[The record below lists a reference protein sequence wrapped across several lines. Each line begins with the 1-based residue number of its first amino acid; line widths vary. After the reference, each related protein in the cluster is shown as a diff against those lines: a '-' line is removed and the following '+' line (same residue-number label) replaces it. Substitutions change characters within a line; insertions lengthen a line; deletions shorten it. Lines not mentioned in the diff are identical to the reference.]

1 MTETQSENM
10 TEEIIIDLN
19 EKENVEPDKDKQTAE
34 KPKSTVKVIP
44 AKRIDELTDEEKK
57 ILIENARAGIDNPY
71 YNVKLYKNGTTR
83 ICKSKKPTISQQAV
97 SNKGERLI
105 NSNTSDARKVYMTD
119 NQLIWEHVLE
129 LENKYNNLYRKHKK
143 LKAKYN
149 DLYIE
154 DEYPSGLSSKSED
167 IAQKPQPEPEPQP
180 EQPQKQPEPE
190 PEQPQPEPEPQP
202 EPVYQNYNRRGN
214 WRSMLLNH

>member
-1 MTETQSENM
+1 MAETQSENM

-19 EKENVEPDKDKQTAE
+19 EKEPKGSAGKAQENVEPDKE
-34 KPKSTVKVIP
+34 KPKTTVKVIP

-105 NSNTSDARKVYMTD
+105 NSNTSDSRKVYMTD

-154 DEYPSGLSSKSED
+154 DED
-167 IAQKPQPEPEPQP
+167 IAQKPQPEPQKQSEP
-180 EQPQKQPEPE
+180 EQPQKQPEH
-190 PEQPQPEPEPQP
+190 EQPQPEPEPQP

>member
-19 EKENVEPDKDKQTAE
+19 EKENIEPDKDKQTAE

-105 NSNTSDARKVYMTD
+105 NSNTSDSRKVYMTD

-154 DEYPSGLSSKSED
+154 DED
-167 IAQKPQPEPEPQP
+167 IAQKPQPEP
-180 EQPQKQPEPE
+180 QKQPD
-190 PEQPQPEPEPQP
+190 
-202 EPVYQNYNRRGN
+202 
-214 WRSMLLNH
+214 LNNHNHNLNMNNHNLNLNLNLNNQFIKIIIDAVIGVQCY

>member
-1 MTETQSENM
+1 M

-154 DEYPSGLSSKSED
+154 DED

-180 EQPQKQPEPE
+180 EPQKQPEPE
-190 PEQPQPEPEPQP
+190 QPQKQPQPEPEPQP
-202 EPVYQNYNRRGN
+202 EQPVYQNYNRRGN

>member
-1 MTETQSENM
+1 MTESTSENM
-10 TEEIIIDLN
+10 TEEIVLDLN
-19 EKENVEPDKDKQTAE
+19 ENKKVEPNKET
-34 KPKSTVKVIP
+34 PTPTSTTSVKVIP
-44 AKRIDELTDEEKK
+44 AKRIDELTDDEKK
-57 ILIENARAGIDNPY
+57 ILIDNARAGIENPY

-97 SNKGERLI
+97 SNKGERSL
-105 NSNTSDARKVYMTD
+105 NSNTSDNRKVYMTD

-154 DEYPSGLSSKSED
+154 DDIPTPTPTPNTESSNVESTPTP
-167 IAQKPQPEPEPQP
+167 QNQPQPEPQHEQVEPEPQP
-180 EQPQKQPEPE
+180 EQPI
-190 PEQPQPEPEPQP
+190 
-202 EPVYQNYNRRGN
+202 YQNYNRRGN
-214 WRSMLLNH
+214 WRSMLLNR

>member
-1 MTETQSENM
+1 MTETQSENL
-10 TEEIIIDLN
+10 TDEIVIDLN
-19 EKENVEPDKDKQTAE
+19 EKVEPDKE
-34 KPKSTVKVIP
+34 KPKTTVKVIP

-57 ILIENARAGIDNPY
+57 IIIENARAGIDNPY

-105 NSNTSDARKVYMTD
+105 NSNTSDSRKVYMTD

-154 DEYPSGLSSKSED
+154 DED
-167 IAQKPQPEPEPQP
+167 IAQKPQPEPQPEP
-180 EQPQKQPEPE
+180 EQPQKQPEH
-190 PEQPQPEPEPQP
+190 EQPQPEPEPQP
-202 EPVYQNYNRRGN
+202 EQPVYQNYNRRGN

>member
-1 MTETQSENM
+1 MTETQSENL
-10 TEEIIIDLN
+10 TDEIVIDLN
-19 EKENVEPDKDKQTAE
+19 EKENVEPDKE
-34 KPKSTVKVIP
+34 KPKTTVKVIP

-57 ILIENARAGIDNPY
+57 IIIENARAGIDNPY

-105 NSNTSDARKVYMTD
+105 NSNTSDSRKVYMTD

-154 DEYPSGLSSKSED
+154 DED
-167 IAQKPQPEPEPQP
+167 IAQKPQPEPQKTPLGLSSKSEQP
-180 EQPQKQPEPE
+180 EH
-190 PEQPQPEPEPQP
+190 EQPQPEPEPQP

>member
-1 MTETQSENM
+1 MTESTPENL
-10 TEEIIIDLN
+10 TDEIVIDLN
-19 EKENVEPDKDKQTAE
+19 EKEPKGSAGKAQENVEPDKEKQTAE
-34 KPKSTVKVIP
+34 KPKTTVKVIP

-57 ILIENARAGIDNPY
+57 IIIENARAGIDNPY

-154 DEYPSGLSSKSED
+154 DDIPTPTPKTDSSNVEPTPTSQPEHE
-167 IAQKPQPEPEPQP
+167 QPQPE
-180 EQPQKQPEPE
+180 
-190 PEQPQPEPEPQP
+190 PEPEPQP